1 MNIITQITRIIVG
14 ALFIFSGL
22 IKLNDPVGFSFK
34 LEEYFAENVL
44 NFPSLIPYALM
55 IAIVVVIFEVVLGV
69 MLLIGF
75 KTKFTVWSLL
85 LMIVFFTFLTFYS
98 AYFNKVT
105 DCGCFG
111 DAIKLTPW
119 ESFTKDVILLVLIVI
134 LMINMKYIK
143 PLFNSNAQNAII
155 FMAYTLCL
163 FMAYAVLMHL
173 PFKDFRAYKVGTNIM
188 EGMSIPEDAEKS
200 VYEMVFIYKI
210 NGVDTEISYDDVMAG
225 NVPEDA
231 EFVDR
236 KDKLIKQGYV
246 PPIHDFTMELDGS
259 DYTEDLM
266 QEPKLIIFTAFNLDK
281 ADEKGLQKLEDFHQ
295 KAVAK
300 GYVVVGL
307 TSSDKNT
314 IEKIKTQ
321 HGHTFDFYFCDATT
335 IKTIERANPSIIVL
349 EKGTIV
355 EKRHHNDIEKV
366 TLK

>member
-1 MNIITQITRIIVG
+1 MPILTHITRFLVG

-55 IAIVVVIFEVVLGV
+55 IAVAVVIFEVVLGV

-75 KTKFTVWSLL
+75 KAKFTVWSLL

-98 AYFNKVT
+98 AYYNKVT

-119 ESFTKDVILLVLIVI
+119 ESFIKDIILLVLILV
-134 LMINMKYIK
+134 LLFNLKYIK
-143 PLFNSNAQNAII
+143 PLFNNTVQNSIV
-155 FMAYTLCL
+155 FLSYTVCLLLAYV
-163 FMAYAVLMHL
+163 VLMHL
-173 PFKDFRAYKVGTNIM
+173 PFMDFRAYKVGTNIM
-188 EGMSIPEDAEKS
+188 EGMAIPEDAEKS
-200 VYEMVFIYKI
+200 EYQMIFIYNV

-225 NVPEDA
+225 NIPDGA

-236 KDKLIKQGYV
+236 KDKLIKQGYI
-246 PPIHDFTMELDGS
+246 PPIHDFTMEFEGS

-266 QEPKLIIFTAFNLDK
+266 QEEKLIIFTTYNLNK
-281 ADEKGLQKLEDFHQ
+281 AEEKGLQLLEDFHQ
-295 KAVAK
+295 KAIGK
-300 GYVVVGL
+300 GYKVVGL
-307 TSSDKNT
+307 TSSDTST
-314 IEKIKTQ
+314 IENVKAK

-355 EKRHHNDIEKV
+355 EKRHFNDIEKV
-366 TLK
+366 TLQ